1 MPGETTG
8 TNVVALL
15 SAIDNTLAKVH
26 TQSLDLSFN
35 ELLDMYRNKEL
46 DISPDYQ
53 RLFQWPEGA
62 RSRFIESL
70 LLEMPVPPIYV
81 VEEDEGRYLL
91 IDGLQRISSY
101 LHLRGVLSAEH
112 LDPPVK
118 EGEKLVLRDCDIV
131 PDLNGRT
138 YDDLGTALQIR
149 LKRAFVRVEVVR
161 KGSDPR
167 FKYFMFKRLNTGGEA
182 LTPQQVR
189 NCTIRLLDAHFND
202 FIIELSKIEAFVH
215 CTDSLTRGS
224 KLGAFDQELVLRF
237 FAFKNYRENFKHD
250 VDDFLTEYMESVSDK
265 TKGLQ
270 FDYVAEREVFQKT
283 FTILDRTLADLS
295 FTYANKARTRLTG
308 GFSVYHFE
316 AISVGLQPLLNK
328 LNPDDQEQMA
338 RVKEGLQN
346 VKLDPDFIRI
356 TTGGGKNSPGP
367 LRERIDFLKDRIAAV
382 L

>member
-1 MPGETTG
+1 MAREAEPSIL
-8 TNVVALL
+8 ALL
-15 SAIDNTLAKVH
+15 NAIDSTLTRVH

-35 ELLDMYRNKEL
+35 ELLDMHNEGEL

-81 VEEDEGRYLL
+81 VEQDEGRYQL

-101 LHLRGVLSAEH
+101 LHLRGELSADH
-112 LDPPVK
+112 LDPPVQK
-118 EGEKLVLRDCDIV
+118 GEKLVLKDCDIV
-131 PDLNGRT
+131 PELNGRT

-161 KGSDPR
+161 KGSDKR

-189 NCTIRLLDAHFND
+189 NCTIRLLDARFND
-202 FIIELSKIEAFVH
+202 FIIELSKVEPFVH
-215 CTDSLTRGS
+215 CTDSLTQGS

-237 FAFKNYRENFKHD
+237 FAFKNNRNNFRHD
-250 VDDFLTEYMESVSDK
+250 VDDFLTEYMEGVSEVRIP
-265 TKGLQ
+265 
-270 FDYVAEREVFQKT
+270 FNYVAEREIFSKT
-283 FTILDRTLADLS
+283 FTVLDRLLADLS
-295 FTYANKARTRLTG
+295 FTYANKKRTGLTG

-316 AISVGLQPLLNK
+316 AITVGLQYLLDRINAED
-328 LNPDDQEQMA
+328 PAQMA
-338 RVKEGLQN
+338 RLGDGLRAI
-346 VKLDPDFIRI
+346 KLDPEFIRI

-367 LRERIDFLKDRIAAV
+367 LRERIDFVKDRLAAA